1 MLTERL
7 VDGYTVFLAGAIAT
21 HALVGY
27 VLGRSAFGAG
37 AAGLVGGVLADADF
51 LFPGAWGFPLVH
63 RGITHSALALGVA
76 AAAVAVARDR
86 RAGAALALG
95 YASHLAI
102 DATTP
107 KGVPLLYPVADASYA
122 VTINLHSAPATAA
135 LWICCLTA
143 LAAGRLCGR
152 PTPS

>member
-1 MLTERL
+1 MGSFPGGHTA
-7 VDGYTVFLAGAIAT
+7 FLAAAIAT

-63 RGITHSALALGVA
+63 RGVTHSALALGVA
-76 AAAVAVARDR
+76 AAVVVAVSDRR
-86 RAGAALALG
+86 RAGALALG
-95 YASHLAI
+95 YAAHLAV

-107 KGVPLLYPVADASYA
+107 KGVPLFYPVADASYA
-122 VTINLHSAPATAA
+122 VTVNLHSAPATVA
-135 LWICCLTA
+135 LWLCCLTV
-143 LAAGRLCGR
+143 LAANRRGER
-152 PTPS
+152 PTPA